1 MDGWT
6 TFFPA
11 SSFRESGSKTS
22 IGGTSNTDTQVPV
35 WLLALQVLCG
45 MKEGVGTMGA
55 GWAPAGKV
63 MEQEAALMFGIPLLT
78 DLPFNSWAGPV
89 RGGGDSQAR
98 GQGFSER
105 VVGGVTK
112 NTNHSEAKNN
122 KSDAL
127 TCLA

>member
-45 MKEGVGTMGA
+45 MKEGVGAMGA

-63 MEQEAALMFGIPLLT
+63 MRLCSASL
-78 DLPFNSWAGPV
+78 S
-89 RGGGDSQAR
+89 S
-98 GQGFSER
+98 
-105 VVGGVTK
+105 
-112 NTNHSEAKNN
+112 
-122 KSDAL
+122 L
-127 TCLA
+127 TCHSIPGLDR